1 MENSEDSNL
10 AVTLK
15 VPYKTTFK
23 EIHDLKTILFKSM
36 RKLGLQNINEYFFKQ
51 IKVYKW
57 IRYNKLN
64 VIFNIFEPAS
74 YGHCKSFLKVSQY

>member
-1 MENSEDSNL
+1 MKISDDSNV

-15 VPYKTTFK
+15 VPYIINFK
-23 EIHDLKTILFKSM
+23 EMHDLKTILLKSM
-36 RKLGLQNINEYFFKQ
+36 RKLGLQNINEYFLKQ

-64 VIFNIFEPAS
+64 VIFNIFEHAS